1 MTPCLTDCVLF
12 QSCPARWITNSYE
25 ADIFLVFAT
34 VDPSLG
40 YKGIT
45 CFVVEKGM
53 GVKVAKKE
61 EKVSFSLIRLCSFGC
76 VIADSRLG

>member
-1 MTPCLTDCVLF
+1 LAT
-12 QSCPARWITNSYE
+12 SRWITNSYE
-25 ADIFLVFAT
+25 AEIFLVFAT

-45 CFVVEKGM
+45 CFVVEKEM

-61 EKVSFSLIRLCSFGC
+61 EKVRPFTFSILFSP
-76 VIADSRLG
+76 SRS

>member
-1 MTPCLTDCVLF
+1 MWVGWN
-12 QSCPARWITNSYE
+12 RWITNSYE

-34 VDPSLG
+34 VDASLG

-61 EKVSFSLIRLCSFGC
+61 EKVSPLNAACALVLQSKR
-76 VIADSRLG
+76 R